1 MFRDPFL
8 SASLRATRK
17 WPFKLTLLCL
27 FLATASQGQQIGQLE
42 SKKELLLQEISRTS
56 ELLKKTEGEKNSA
69 VSSLIT
75 LRSGIKKRQDLL
87 KTIDD
92 ELSSYSDTLAAVEGR
107 SRLLESYLQKL
118 EGEYLRMS
126 RQHFIQK
133 KLTPSFSFILAAEDF
148 KKMFERLIY
157 LGQYQNTRK
166 RQLREMIQT
175 IHQLHQS
182 KIHYELALLEKESLL
197 DEQKQQQQNLEN
209 ELSKKNKLVK
219 KLEGREEEFRVII
232 DKKKKEVRG
241 LEEEI
246 KRRIEASIAAAA
258 REKESTLNTS
268 SFEELEG
275 KLPLPAGGGTVIE
288 DFGVHGHH
296 SLPGVKIKNNGL
308 DFAFKSNTEI
318 RNVLRGTVK
327 GVMNIPGYHDVILI
341 SHGEYFTLYGHLRD
355 IRVKVGEELTERKV
369 IGVTR
374 INSETGHPSLHFE
387 LWKGKTPLDPKVWF
401 EQKER
406 I

>member
-1 MFRDPFL
+1 MFPDPFL
-8 SASLRATRK
+8 SLFLRAIRK
-17 WPFKLTLLCL
+17 WPFNLCL
-27 FLATASQGQQIGQLE
+27 ICLLMATASPGQQIGQLK

-75 LRSGIKKRQDLL
+75 LRSSIKKRQDLL

-92 ELSSYSDTLAAVEGR
+92 ELSSYSDTLSAVEDR
-107 SRLLESYLQKL
+107 SRLLENYLQKL

-148 KKMFERLIY
+148 KKMFERLIF
-157 LGQYQNTRK
+157 LRQYQNTRK
-166 RQLREMIQT
+166 RQLQEMIQT

-197 DEQKQQQQNLEN
+197 NQQKQQQQNLEN
-209 ELSKKNKLVK
+209 ELNKKNKLVI
-219 KLEGREEEFRVII
+219 KLEGREEEFRQII
-232 DKKKKEVRG
+232 GKKKKEVRG

-246 KRRIEASIAAAA
+246 KRRIEASIAAA

-268 SFEELEG
+268 SFENLEG
-275 KLPLPAGGGTVIE
+275 KLPLPARGGTVIE

-308 DFAFKSNTEI
+308 DFAFKSSTEI
-318 RNVLRGTVK
+318 QNVLRGTVK
-327 GVMNIPGYHDVILI
+327 GVMNIPGYHDVVLI
-341 SHGEYFTLYGHLRD
+341 SHGEYFTLYGHLKD
-355 IRVKVGEELTERKV
+355 VRVKVGEELTERKV
-369 IGVTR
+369 IGITR

-387 LWKGKTPLDPKVWF
+387 LWKGKIPLDPKEWF
-401 EQKER
+401 QQKER